1 MKILANQKIKA
12 LFYRILLYVIGF
24 SVLFEIFVQLGLKQ
38 PAFYGISTLVLGG
51 LITGACYGYFREQNE
66 RMENA
71 VEQIR
76 EYISGSKD
84 ARIECNEEGELYR
97 LFHEVNSL
105 VSILNAHIENEG
117 KEKEFLR
124 NTISDISHQLKTP
137 LAALN
142 IYNGILQGEAGNM
155 STVQEFANLS
165 CQELERIETL
175 VQNLLKISK
184 FDAGT
189 IVMDMAPENLSE
201 MMEGIRKRFAFCA
214 GQEGKELLLLGDEDI
229 EFVCDRNWLMEA
241 LFNIVKN
248 ALDHTE
254 KGDSVR
260 IEWKLSAFALQIAV
274 KDNGSG
280 IHPEDLYYIFK
291 RFYRSRYSK
300 DTQGIGLGLS
310 LAKSIIEAHEG
321 SISVDSEIGVG
332 TAFYINFSSSLK
344 TIPTKL

>member
-1 MKILANQKIKA
+1 MC
-12 LFYRILLYVIGF
+12 R
-24 SVLFEIFVQLGLKQ
+24 
-38 PAFYGISTLVLGG
+38 
-51 LITGACYGYFREQNE
+51 TGR
-66 RMENA
+66 
-71 VEQIR
+71 
-76 EYISGSKD
+76 
-84 ARIECNEEGELYR
+84 
-97 LFHEVNSL
+97 
-105 VSILNAHIENEG
+105 
-117 KEKEFLR
+117 
-124 NTISDISHQLKTP
+124 
-137 LAALN
+137 
-142 IYNGILQGEAGNM
+142 
-155 STVQEFANLS
+155 
-165 CQELERIETL
+165 
-175 VQNLLKISK
+175 
-184 FDAGT
+184 
-189 IVMDMAPENLSE
+189 
-201 MMEGIRKRFAFCA
+201 
-214 GQEGKELLLLGDEDI
+214 KELLLLGDEDI

-291 RFYRSRYSK
+291 RFYRSRFSK